1 MERLTGSYVHRG
13 LCYDGDEC
21 RQRKRENQV
30 FNSHRNGIGSPTAC
44 RMPTD
49 AFRRDAQHEQ
59 VEGACAR
66 VPDLYNDALSVMD
79 IRFRLF
85 TLLNRFILCLEVLVT
100 DFCIEYSFFGEIT
113 ARSECST
120 GSVFAQKVIRRS
132 ALFAL
137 SLAQSYLNFSKRNA
151 RLPSYFLDHW
161 HCDLTV

>member
-100 DFCIEYSFFGEIT
+100 DFFYRVFVFWRNYCQVRVQYGKRLCAKSNKTKCTVCSEFGTKLFEFFKEK
-113 ARSECST
+113 C
-120 GSVFAQKVIRRS
+120 KVS
-132 ALFAL
+132 KLFPG
-137 SLAQSYLNFSKRNA
+137 SLAL
-151 RLPSYFLDHW
+151 
-161 HCDLTV
+161 